1 MNSKILGIHHVTAI
15 SGPAQE
21 NFKFY
26 TETLGLRLVKRTV
39 NFDDPGVYHL
49 YYGDQTGSPGTLM
62 TFFPYGGPQGDKGTG
77 QVVASSYPVRDLEMW
92 KKRLNVPFQI
102 ETRFGVEYVAFEDP
116 HGMALELYQSD
127 SAPDKLGPI
136 GGATL
141 KLRSLEKTAPLLKL
155 LGFEEKARENSRLKF
170 TLPGSEETLDILL
183 SNEAPTRGGAG
194 TVHHIAL
201 RVADDKAQQFWRE
214 KLIKSGYRVSPVM
227 DRNYF
232 HSIYLR
238 GPGGVLFE
246 LATDPPGML
255 IDESIEE
262 LGTRLLLPA
271 QYEPHRDRIEAA
283 LEPLE
288 EPYKDTIERFTPN
301 L

>member
-1 MNSKILGIHHVTAI
+1 M
-15 SGPAQE
+15 
-21 NFKFY
+21 
-26 TETLGLRLVKRTV
+26 
-39 NFDDPGVYHL
+39 
-49 YYGDQTGSPGTLM
+49 
-62 TFFPYGGPQGDKGTG
+62 
-77 QVVASSYPVRDLEMW
+77 
-92 KKRLNVPFQI
+92 
-102 ETRFGVEYVAFEDP
+102 
-116 HGMALELYQSD
+116 
-127 SAPDKLGPI
+127 
-136 GGATL
+136 
-141 KLRSLEKTAPLLKL
+141 
-155 LGFEEKARENSRLKF
+155 
-170 TLPGSEETLDILL
+170 
-183 SNEAPTRGGAG
+183 
-194 TVHHIAL
+194 
-201 RVADDKAQQFWRE
+201 ADDKAQQFWRE